1 MKKIY
6 CNMCGRK
13 MAHDQEEYLFVQ
25 KEWGYFSKRDQKGYR
40 FYLCENCFQNLT
52 DRFQVPAEVYE
63 QKELL

>member
-1 MKKIY
+1 
-6 CNMCGRK
+6 